1 MEEKKFD
8 LKQLLDH
15 FSDIG
20 GKRWG
25 ITLQLERFEKLFSPV
40 KEGREEL
47 SLKHLIAIRDDYAF
61 ANWWK
66 MPEIYEE
73 DLVPLKGVFI
83 RLKPQDREV
92 IGKLFDLLMNIE
104 IVSCVLRFID
114 PQNYGILSPPVEN
127 ILDVRGRH
135 KIVRYVNYLGH
146 LEELKNEYNFERIA
160 DVDMAL
166 WSLANILNYSY
177 LRHHSVYSKIYDE
190 YKQTANLV
198 KKIMADNALAQL
210 KEEKPL
216 YKAELFLD
224 SDYVIAGLIAG
235 RELDL
240 LVKHLCGKY
249 GINLKRRKKTGEL
262 IPRTIYELADKLADE
277 KWISREEKTD
287 IEEWWKLRCDITH
300 KDEITVSR
308 AEVKKMIVGVSKLK
322 EKYSV

>member
-1 MEEKKFD
+1 MTEEKKFD
-8 LKQLLDH
+8 LKQLLDY

-20 GKRWG
+20 DKRWG
-25 ITLQLERFEKLFSPV
+25 ITLQLEKFEKLFSPV

-47 SLKHLIAIRDDYAF
+47 SLKHLVAIRDDYAF

-73 DLVPLKGVFI
+73 DLAPLKGVFV

-104 IVSCVLRFID
+104 IVSCVLRYID

-127 ILDVRGRH
+127 LLDVRGRH
-135 KIVRYVNYLGH
+135 KIVRYLNYLGH
-146 LEELKNEYNFERIA
+146 LEELKNEYNFQRIA

-224 SDYVIAGLIAG
+224 SDYVIAGMIAG

-240 LVKHLCGKY
+240 FVKNLCGKC
-249 GINLKRRKKTGEL
+249 GINLKKRKKTGEL
-262 IPRTIYELADKLADE
+262 VPRSIYELADKLADE
-277 KWISREEKTD
+277 KWISKGEKIE
-287 IEEWWKLRCDITH
+287 IEESWKLRCDITH

-308 AEVKKMIVGVSKLK
+308 TDVKKMIVGVSKLK
-322 EKYSV
+322 EKYE

>member
-1 MEEKKFD
+1 MEAKKFD

-25 ITLQLERFEKLFSPV
+25 ITLQLDRFEKLFSPV

-66 MPEIYEE
+66 MPEISEK
-73 DLVPLKGVFI
+73 DFVPLKGAFV
-83 RLKPQDREV
+83 RLMPKDREV

-135 KIVRYVNYLGH
+135 KIVRYLNYLGH
-146 LEELKNEYNFERIA
+146 LEELKNEYNFKRIA

-198 KKIMADNALAQL
+198 KKIMANNALAQL
-210 KEEKPL
+210 KEEEPL

-224 SDYVIAGLIAG
+224 TDHVVAGLIAG

-240 LVKHLCGKY
+240 FVKNLCTKY
-249 GINLKRRKKTGEL
+249 GINLKKRKKTGEL
-262 IPRTIYELADKLADE
+262 VPRTIYELTDKLA
-277 KWISREEKTD
+277 EEKRIFKED
-287 IEEWWKLRCDITH
+287 QIEIEEWWKLRCGITH
-300 KDEITVSR
+300 KDEIIVSR
-308 AEVKKMIVGVSKLK
+308 AEVKQMIDGVSRLK
-322 EKYSV
+322 EKYNI